1 MEKEIY
7 NLSHRPLFN
16 KVFREEDNA
25 KLLIEHF
32 FNLKVNS
39 IKFIKILKEVGDER
53 ILLLVNNELTIL
65 SVDKIED
72 IVIISKTIVD
82 KNYNG
87 LKKQLVFI

>member
-25 KLLIEHF
+25 KILIEHY
-32 FNLKVNS
+32 FNLKVKS